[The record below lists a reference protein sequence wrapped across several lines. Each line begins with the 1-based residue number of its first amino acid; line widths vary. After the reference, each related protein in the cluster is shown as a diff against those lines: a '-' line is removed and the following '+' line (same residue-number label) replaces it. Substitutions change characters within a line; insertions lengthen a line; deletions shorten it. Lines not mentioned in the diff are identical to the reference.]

1 MQFSDGQS
9 FGDRPGP
16 HAAQE
21 LRTHAVLDALGM
33 LDANDAA
40 QFDRAFRDA
49 VPSVQAELRRL
60 QAEVAADP
68 SLLSSEEP
76 SADLK
81 ARTLA
86 RVMTE
91 VEAHEAQ
98 LAPIAHIGRAGV
110 RSGRRSVGSIDAQ
123 DLMAQAM
130 ELATLRTDVDRFG
143 RSSRAWR
150 AAAFALVAG
159 LVAAL
164 VFQVSVQGLAA
175 RITELALGTATAR
188 EINEALDHPG
198 AIATIE
204 GADFRRGLSSP
215 AGANGGT
222 VTLAVDAGANSAF
235 LLTVG
240 LRPGT
245 TYTLVAIDDYGERTE
260 ISTFVARS
268 DVWGHVVAL
277 GSSGIDPQALRSARL
292 VLVDGAGNEV
302 MSG

>member
-1 MQFSDGQS
+1 MQFSDGQH
-9 FGDRPGP
+9 FGDRTGGN
-16 HAAQE
+16 AGQD
-21 LRTHAVLDALGM
+21 LRSQAILDALGM
-33 LDANDAA
+33 LDEAESA

-49 VPSVQAELRRL
+49 VPSVQDEIRRV

-68 SLLSSEEP
+68 SLLSREEP
-76 SADLK
+76 PAELK

-98 LAPIAHIGRAGV
+98 LAPIAHIGRTGA
-110 RSGRRSVGSIDAQ
+110 RPGRRSVGSIDAQ
-123 DLMAQAM
+123 DLVAQAM
-130 ELATLRTDVDRFG
+130 ELATLRTDVDRFS

-188 EINEALDHPG
+188 EINESLDFPG
-198 AIATIE
+198 AVSTIE
-204 GADFRRGLSSP
+204 RASFRRGLSSP
-215 AGANGGT
+215 AGANGGSA
-222 VTLAVDAGANSAF
+222 TLAVDLVGGSAF

-245 TYTLVAIDDYGERTE
+245 EYALHAVDGVGARTE
-260 ISTFVARS
+260 VARFVARG
-268 DVWGHVVAL
+268 DLWGHRFASDSL
-277 GSSGIDPQALRSARL
+277 GIDPQALLTARL

>member
-9 FGDRPGP
+9 FGDRPG
-16 HAAQE
+16 ASAGQE

-33 LDANDAA
+33 LDASDAA

-49 VPSVQAELRRL
+49 VPGVQAELRRL

-76 SADLK
+76 AADLK

-110 RSGRRSVGSIDAQ
+110 RSGRRAVGSIDAQ

-130 ELATLRTDVDRFG
+130 ELATLRTDVDRFS

-198 AIATIE
+198 AIAIIE
-204 GADFRRGLSSP
+204 GADFRRGLASP

-222 VTLAVDAGANSAF
+222 VTLAVDVGAKSAF
-235 LLTVG
+235 LFTVG

-245 TYTLVAIDDYGERTE
+245 TYTLLAVDDVGTRTAV
-260 ISTFVARS
+260 STFVPRS
-268 DVWGHVVAL
+268 DVWGMVVAL
-277 GSSGIDPQALRSARL
+277 GSSGIDPQALRTERL